1 MAYNGYLLK
10 VGGTVVPL
18 TTIKYETYKITPNQR
33 MDFNATRSTDGYL
46 HRNAVAHTA
55 SKIEYETP
63 PMNSIQQSNLMTIF
77 RNAWT
82 SVRER
87 KCTVEYFD
95 PETNSYQSGQFYMP
109 DIQWIIRNVDN
120 DRNLVNYNQCRIA
133 FIEY

>member
-10 VGGTVVPL
+10 VGGSVVPL

-33 MDFNATRSTDGYL
+33 MSFNATRSTDGYL
-46 HRNAVAHTA
+46 HMNTVEHTA

-63 PMNSIQQSNLMTIF
+63 PMDSNKQGALMNLF

-95 PETNSYQSGQFYMP
+95 PETNSYKSGQFYMP

-120 DRNLVNYNQCRIA
+120 DRNIVNYNQCRIA